1 MRPPSRLPNPW
12 SATVALAVLLGLLG
26 GCTAVPVSPAP
37 RVDAAR
43 MPKAEADRAQANL
56 RVFDAAWDAV
66 HRKYYDAAFNGL
78 DWGDLARTYGPRATA
93 AADSRALYETLN
105 EMLSKLGD
113 SHTAA
118 IEPRD
123 AAEERT
129 GERALV
135 GISLRRVDNRWMV
148 AGVNPGGA
156 AARAGV
162 RPGWIAV
169 RRDGV
174 ELGERYSRPAQQPG
188 QVVRWEFLTPEG
200 LTVMLNLQVQPL
212 PIARLETRV
221 LTSGL
226 VYIRFDGFTLEATRW
241 LSKQLE
247 QHHAAPGIVLDLRYN
262 SGGLIA
268 SALFA
273 VGEFFPQA
281 VPAFVT
287 LDQKG
292 ERFRW
297 ASLQLGS
304 AHYDG
309 RVVVLTGP
317 QTASA
322 AEILSAVLQEKGR
335 AKVVGQRTAGALLAA
350 IRAPLPDKG
359 MVQVSELDV
368 ITMGGKRL
376 EGEGLAPDI
385 EIAPQ
390 TFAQLR
396 AAEDPEL
403 AAALG
408 LLTQP

>member
-1 MRPPSRLPNPW
+1 MSPSRPLPP
-12 SATVALAVLLGLLG
+12 ARRALLALALGASLLG
-26 GCTAVPVSPAP
+26 GCASVPVSPAP
-37 RVDAAR
+37 RVDVATL
-43 MPKAEADRAQANL
+43 PKELADHAQANL
-56 RVFDAAWDAV
+56 RVFDTVWDAV
-66 HRKYYDAAFNGL
+66 HRKYYDPTFNGL
-78 DWGDLARTYGPRATA
+78 DWSDLARTYGPRATA
-93 AADSRALYETLN
+93 AADSRTLYETLN
-105 EMLSKLGD
+105 EMLAKLND

-118 IEPRD
+118 IEPRE
-123 AAEERT
+123 AAEERS

-135 GISLRRVDNRWMV
+135 GISLRRVDNRWLV
-148 AGVNPGGA
+148 AGVSPGGA

-174 ELGERYSRPAQQPG
+174 ELGERYSRPVQKPG
-188 QVVRWEFLTPEG
+188 QVVHWEFLTPEG
-200 LTVMLNLQVQPL
+200 RTVLLNLEVQPL
-212 PIARLETRV
+212 PIARLETRPLEGGV
-221 LTSGL
+221 M
-226 VYIRFDGFTLEATRW
+226 YIRFDGFNLEATRW

-273 VGEFFPQA
+273 VGEFFPEA
-281 VPAFVT
+281 VPVFVT

-297 ASLQLGS
+297 ASFQLGS

-335 AKVVGQRTAGALLAA
+335 AKIVGQRTAGALLAA

-359 MVQVSELDV
+359 LVQVSELDV

-376 EGEGLAPDI
+376 EGEGLAPDV
-385 EIAPQ
+385 EVAPQ
-390 TFAQLR
+390 SFAQLR

-403 AAALG
+403 AAALA
-408 LLTQP
+408 LLSQP

>member
-1 MRPPSRLPNPW
+1 MSPPRPPSLARRALLAL
-12 SATVALAVLLGLLG
+12 ATVAALLG
-26 GCTAVPVSPAP
+26 GCASVPVSPAP
-37 RVDAAR
+37 RVDAAAL
-43 MPKAEADRAQANL
+43 PKDLAERAQANL
-56 RVFDAAWDAV
+56 RVFDTVWDAV
-66 HRKYYDAAFNGL
+66 HRKYYDASFNGL
-78 DWGDLARTYGPRATA
+78 DWSDVARTYGPRATA
-93 AADSRALYETLN
+93 AADSRALYDTLN
-105 EMLSKLGD
+105 EMLAKLND

-123 AAEERT
+123 AAEERS

-135 GISLRRVDNRWMV
+135 GISLRQVDNRWLV
-148 AGVNPGGA
+148 TGVNPGGA

-162 RPGWIAV
+162 RPGWIAM

-174 ELGERYSRPAQQPG
+174 ELGERYTRPVQKPG
-188 QVVRWEFLTPEG
+188 QVVHWEFLTPEG
-200 LTVMLNLQVQPL
+200 RTVALALEVQPL
-212 PIARLETRV
+212 PIARLETRE
-221 LTSGL
+221 LDGGA
-226 VYIRFDGFTLEATRW
+226 VYIRFDGFNLEATRW

-281 VPAFVT
+281 VPVFVT

-297 ASLQLGS
+297 ASFQLGS

-335 AKVVGQRTAGALLAA
+335 AKIVGQRTAGALLAA

-359 MVQVSELDV
+359 LVQVSELDV

-376 EGEGLAPDI
+376 EGEGLAPDL
-385 EIAPQ
+385 EVAPQ
-390 TFAQLR
+390 SFAQLR

-403 AAALG
+403 TAALA
-408 LLTQP
+408 LLSQP